1 MASEESRR
9 PGRPSTYTPQ
19 LATIICERIAD
30 GESLR
35 RICRDEAMPG
45 KSTVWQWLDAHPEFA
60 AQYARAREMQAE
72 GFFEEI
78 IEIADDG
85 RRDYQE
91 SEEGAFLVDHDHI
104 QRAKLRVDARKW
116 VAARM
121 APKKYGEPARNTAN
135 PEEGGGGDESGP
147 GLQDPNPDV

>member
-1 MASEESRR
+1 MASEESRG
-9 PGRPSTYTPQ
+9 PGRPSSYTQ
-19 LATIICERIAD
+19 EIADAICERIAD

-35 RICRDEAMPG
+35 GICRADDMPN
-45 KSTVWQWLDAHPEFA
+45 KVTVWRWLDAHPDFCT
-60 AQYARAREMQAE
+60 QYARAREMQAE

-78 IEIADDG
+78 VEIADDG

-91 SEEGAFLVDHDHI
+91 TEEGAALVDHDHI

-121 APKKYGEPARNTAN
+121 APKKYGEPSKTAAAE
-135 PEEGGGGDESGP
+135 PEVKPPKLIDKNADIE
-147 GLQDPNPDV
+147 

>member
-1 MASEESRR
+1 MASEGNKV
-9 PGRPSTYTPQ
+9 GRPTTYTPQ
-19 LATIICERIAD
+19 VATIICERIAD

-35 RICRDEAMPG
+35 RICRDEDMPG
-45 KSTVWQWLDAHPEFA
+45 RTTVWQWLDAHPEFA

-91 SEEGAFLVDHDHI
+91 TDEGAFLVDHDHI

-121 APKKYGEPARNTAN
+121 APKRYGEPARNIAK
-135 PEEGGGGDESGP
+135 PDDGGDDEEAGP
-147 GLQDPNPDV
+147 GLKDPNPDV